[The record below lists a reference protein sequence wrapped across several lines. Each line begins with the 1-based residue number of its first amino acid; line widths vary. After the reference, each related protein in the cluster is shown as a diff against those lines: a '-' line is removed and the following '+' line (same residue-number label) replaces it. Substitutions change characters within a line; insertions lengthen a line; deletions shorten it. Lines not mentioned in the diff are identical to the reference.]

1 MFFDMGHESAAQ
13 IRRRVT
19 FRAAGGNGI
28 AHDAGTVIFECV
40 RRAYDA
46 PRLDF
51 PQQGQKFGGGYGIDR
66 FGADER
72 KKVSFQPPVG
82 RVRIARRPF
91 GLLAFNP
98 FHRHQLK
105 GVLCKLL
112 VQLSLSGRVDT
123 VLNGFSG
130 VGGFFPCLFQGGCGI
145 GAEGNQLFLALKMVF
160 QPPAFC
166 AARRDEQVQPFGVKE
181 FLLLFSRF
189 GGADCGIGQRHGVVL
204 LCRFVY
210 PRTYPKKWGMS
221 MCPVKSIWT
230 LKSKIIQ

>member
-1 MFFDMGHESAAQ
+1 M
-13 IRRRVT
+13 
-19 FRAAGGNGI
+19 
-28 AHDAGTVIFECV
+28 

-46 PRLDF
+46 SRLDF
-51 PQQGQKFGGGYGIDR
+51 PQRGQKFRGGYGIDR

-72 KKVSFQPPVG
+72 EKGSFQPPIG

-105 GVLCKLL
+105 GILCKLL

-130 VGGFFPCLFQGGCGI
+130 VGGFFPCFFQGCCGI
-145 GAEGNQLFLALKMVF
+145 GAERNQLFLALKMVF

-166 AARRDEQVQPFGVKE
+166 AARRDEQVQPFGVKG
-181 FLLLFSRF
+181 FLLLFSRI

-210 PRTYPKKWGMS
+210 GRRVVWYAFGTAGDIDIANVQPTEEDILRFNKEAN
-221 MCPVKSIWT
+221 SIAREEIESARCKVR
-230 LKSKIIQ
+230 LR